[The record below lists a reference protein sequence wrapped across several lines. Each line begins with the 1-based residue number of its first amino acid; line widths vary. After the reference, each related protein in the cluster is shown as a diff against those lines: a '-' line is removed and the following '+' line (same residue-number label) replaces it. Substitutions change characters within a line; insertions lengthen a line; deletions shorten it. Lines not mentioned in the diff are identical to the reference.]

1 MFSYASAINNEK
13 AAFMGVAINITSMAA
28 IPVFQLLAGGLNHL
42 SARAEAIVALCSAV
56 ILLGMI

>member
-28 IPVFQLLAGGLNHL
+28 IPVFQLLAGGLTNPQT
-42 SARAEAIVALCSAV
+42 EAIVALCSAV